1 MVEMSYNLERREYH
15 LSIPASSDSCVTK
28 LKKKMSEACMIVEAA
43 LASLCVVKPNK
54 SIGQELKG
62 MIGWLVLP

>member
-1 MVEMSYNLERREYH
+1 MRH
-15 LSIPASSDSCVTK
+15 GI
-28 LKKKMSEACMIVEAA
+28 KKKKKKEMRHACVIVEVA
-43 LASLCVVKPNK
+43 LASLCEVKPNK